1 MRDSLDRS
9 ARLPKSESWLLV
21 LILLGFAIRLGS
33 IDFQSLWRDEVD
45 AIRFGRDLSVTLDG
59 ALSGGGIG
67 GLIEQLR
74 QTLAQPGFNG
84 PLYFLALRQWTYAAG
99 DTAFALRFFSAFFGV
114 LAIPLT
120 YALAQRL
127 QRATYP
133 EPSPPRDESRRDAS
147 RVSLLAAWLTTFSPY
162 FVWYSQEAKMYAAIT
177 ALALVAIYAL
187 RRAIDAPLAAGPRTW
202 PWWLLVVAATTLA
215 MYSHILA
222 ALLIGVEV
230 ALFALWWPTSRRH
243 WPGGLAALAALTLP
257 YLPLARWQ
265 IEQALT
271 PGSQGFAFYRFD
283 EMLRVMIAGFANGVL
298 RFDYALSAIDVR
310 WHPDTFHPDLSP
322 AYWGGWLLSVL
333 ALIGALMWKN
343 ARDRA
348 YRLGLAAWA
357 ILPAA
362 AIAIISLNRPIFTD
376 RYLIWIGPA
385 VYGLAALGIVELW
398 TWRKAIGGAA
408 FAVVT
413 AVALVGVHAQ
423 AITPFKSDFRS
434 AAHYVEERYRGEAIV
449 FQIPY
454 GQYTFDY
461 YFEPAFPI
469 VEGPY
474 TNHRNADGSY
484 QGDAAAFAAVSASL
498 LSGQDVVWLVAS
510 EVEMWD
516 ERHLLEDWLNRHGQ
530 VTDRADFTRVTTI
543 RYVLG
548 P

>member
-1 MRDSLDRS
+1 MF
-9 ARLPKSESWLLV
+9 
-21 LILLGFAIRLGS
+21 GFAIRLGS

-84 PLYFLALRQWTYAAG
+84 PLYFLALRQWTHAAG
-99 DTAFALRFFSAFFGV
+99 DTAFALRLFSTFFGV
-114 LAIPLT
+114 LAIPL
-120 YALAQRL
+120 AFVLAKRL
-127 QRATYP
+127 QRAAAP
-133 EPSPPRDESRRDAS
+133 DPDAHHDKALRGAS
-147 RVSLLAAWLTTFSPY
+147 RVSLIAAWLTTVSPY
-162 FVWYSQEAKMYAAIT
+162 FVWYSQEAKMYAMIT
-177 ALALVAIYAL
+177 ALALAAIYAL
-187 RRAIDAPLAAGPRTW
+187 RRAVDAPLAAGARTW

-215 MYSHILA
+215 MYSHVLA
-222 ALLIGVEV
+222 AILVGVEV
-230 ALFALWWPTSRRH
+230 ALFALWWPVSRRH
-243 WPGGLAALAALTLP
+243 LPGGLAALAALTLP

-265 IEQALT
+265 LEQALT
-271 PGSQGFAFYRFD
+271 PGNQGFAFYRFD
-283 EMLRVMIAGFANGVL
+283 EILRVMIARFANGVL
-298 RFDYALSAIDVR
+298 PFDYALSAIDVR
-310 WHPDTFHPDLSP
+310 WNPGTFHPDLSP

-333 ALIGALMWKN
+333 ALIGALMWKG

-357 ILPAA
+357 ILPAV
-362 AIAIISLNRPIFTD
+362 AIAIVSLNRPIFTD

-385 VYGLAALGIVELW
+385 VYLLAALGIVELW
-398 TWRKAIGGAA
+398 AWRKAIGGAA

-434 AAHYVEERYRGEAIV
+434 AARYVEARYQGEAIV

-461 YFEPAFPI
+461 YFVPAFPI

-474 TNHRNADGSY
+474 TNHRHADGSY
-484 QGDAAAFAAVSASL
+484 QRDATSFDAAITSL

-516 ERHLLEDWLNRHGQ
+516 ERRLLEEWLNRHGQ
-530 VTDRADFTRVTTI
+530 VTDRADFTRVTAI